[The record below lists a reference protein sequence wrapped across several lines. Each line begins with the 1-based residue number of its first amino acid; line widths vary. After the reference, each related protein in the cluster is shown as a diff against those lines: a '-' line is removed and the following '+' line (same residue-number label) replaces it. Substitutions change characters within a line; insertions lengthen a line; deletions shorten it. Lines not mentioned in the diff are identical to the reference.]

1 MQLRRDTYCGEHCSG
16 TFSPVLCI
24 YSQSSS
30 PLFALGK
37 SLLAAHTP
45 RFLPFWSSR
54 YEHCA
59 HNTLD
64 SAGDAQHSL
73 NSRCCVLSLLPMIQ
87 YLDMFEICLSSISG
101 HIASSCCVFVL
112 SLPPG
117 CSVHCDRDTVS
128 AGDAST
134 ASADTISIPPSCS
147 CNCWHLQTYIK
158 TPSGNTDVIC
168 VKQNV
173 LLLNFRAFCNE

>member
-1 MQLRRDTYCGEHCSG
+1 MDTYCGEHCSG
-16 TFSPVLCI
+16 TFSAVLCI

-45 RFLPFWSSR
+45 RFLPFWFSR

-64 SAGDAQHSL
+64 PAGDAQHSL

-101 HIASSCCVFVL
+101 HIALSCCVFVL

-117 CSVHCDRDTVS
+117 CWVHCDRDTVS

-147 CNCWHLQTYIK
+147 CNCWHLQTNITTHHLVAQMSDASNK
-158 TPSGNTDVIC
+158 HA
-168 VKQNV
+168 
-173 LLLNFRAFCNE
+173 LLHFRAFCKE